1 MVLDNPFSAL
11 DSKTS
16 HKVFSN
22 LFAKDTGLLRKRGV
36 TIILATQT
44 GMNLLQECCLWKSC

>member
-22 LFAKDTGLLRKRGV
+22 LFAKDTGILRKRGV
-36 TIILATQT
+36 TVILATQT
-44 GMNLLQECCLWKSC
+44 GMNLR